1 MTVERKMVGK
11 KGEEA
16 ARYLLEEK
24 GYRIIETNYR
34 CPLGEIDLIAAEG
47 KTIVFVE
54 VRTKTGMAFGS
65 PEESINT
72 EKSRRL
78 YRLAQYYLKVNSKNE
93 HPVRIDLVA
102 IMMDRTSLAVK
113 SINHIRGILN

>member
-72 EKSRRL
+72 DKSRRL
-78 YRLAQYYLKVNSKNE
+78 YRLAQYYLKAKSKNE
-93 HPVRIDLVA
+93 YPARIDLVA
-102 IMMDRTSLAVK
+102 VMLDRKSLQVK